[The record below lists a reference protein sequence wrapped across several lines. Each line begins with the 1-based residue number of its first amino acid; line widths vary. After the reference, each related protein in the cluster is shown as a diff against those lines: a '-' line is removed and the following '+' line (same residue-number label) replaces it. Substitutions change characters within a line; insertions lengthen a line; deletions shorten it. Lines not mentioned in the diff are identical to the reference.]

1 MLLPARGDKRCAV
14 PAGFKLVWLR
24 LFLPLAGLVGEGGEV
39 KGSNRSLGTRKSSS
53 SKKDWILLAAALARE
68 WKWRTKSHPGVFY
81 LRVSFQES
89 LKFTAG
95 TFASV
100 CPNHC

>member
-1 MLLPARGDKRCAV
+1 MLLPARGDKRRAV

-24 LFLPLAGLVGEGGEV
+24 LFLPSAGLVGEGGEV
-39 KGSNRSLGTRKSSS
+39 KASNRSLGTRKSSS
-53 SKKDWILLAAALARE
+53 SKNDWTLLATALARE
-68 WKWRTKSHPGVFY
+68 WKRSTESHPMVFD
-81 LRVSFQES
+81 LRVSFQKS
-89 LKFTAG
+89 LQFTAG